1 MQSHSASVGQTAG
14 VHIQQ
19 NSIGVNAVTG
29 VQVPGNTVI
38 LKMNDIAP
46 PISTVGKIK
55 IKWIHMDIILKSS
68 APAVSLR
75 ILYTFLMQPSCLMV
89 LK

>member
-55 IKWIHMDIILKSS
+55 IKWIHMDKIICTCSIFKNFIH
-68 APAVSLR
+68 VSNATELPNG
-75 ILYTFLMQPSCLMV
+75 T
-89 LK
+89 